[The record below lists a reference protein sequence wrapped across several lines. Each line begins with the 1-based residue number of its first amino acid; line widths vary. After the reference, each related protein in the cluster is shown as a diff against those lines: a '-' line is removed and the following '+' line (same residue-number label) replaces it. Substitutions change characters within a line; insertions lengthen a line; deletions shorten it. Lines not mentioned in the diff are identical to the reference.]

1 MMERTCWSCKHL
13 LSKVGVLPPVFCK
26 AFPTGSGI
34 PFEILS
40 GTRWH
45 DHLFGD
51 ETVFYE
57 AKEKPKLRLIGE
69 DGNAFNLLGLAR
81 RAATKAGWP
90 NERWEVVRDRA
101 IESGYDNLLAV
112 LQDEFDVE

>member
-57 AKEKPKLRLIGE
+57 AKEKPKLKLTGE
-69 DGNAFNLLGLAR
+69 NGNAYNLLGLAR
-81 RAATKAGWP
+81 RAALAAGWP
-90 NERWEVVRDRA
+90 KERWEQVRDQA
-101 IESGYDNLLAV
+101 MSGNYDHLLAV
-112 LQDEFDVE
+112 LQEVFYVY